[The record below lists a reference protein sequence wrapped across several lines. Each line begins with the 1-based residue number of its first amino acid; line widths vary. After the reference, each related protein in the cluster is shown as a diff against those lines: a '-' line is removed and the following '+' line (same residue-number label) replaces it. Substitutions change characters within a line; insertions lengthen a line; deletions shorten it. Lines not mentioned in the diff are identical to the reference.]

1 MPADAQVMVAAVGMI
16 MIGSL
21 RIQYFF
27 FLNMRTY
34 YIFIEKCFLFC
45 EFIFS

>member
-1 MPADAQVMVAAVGMI
+1 MPADAQVMVAAIGMI
-16 MIGSL
+16 MIGSM
-21 RIQYFF
+21 RIQFCF

-34 YIFIEKCFLFC
+34 YIFIEKYFLFC